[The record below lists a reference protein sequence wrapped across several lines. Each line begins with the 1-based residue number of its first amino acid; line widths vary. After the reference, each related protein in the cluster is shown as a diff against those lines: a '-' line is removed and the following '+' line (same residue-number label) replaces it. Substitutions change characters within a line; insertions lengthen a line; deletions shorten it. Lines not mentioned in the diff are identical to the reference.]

1 VLVVIGRFYDSII
14 HFHSKIRVQIS
25 TSEMLELD
33 TISASLTSEE
43 ASGYFSAKLGIAERW
58 RSSRISRRA
67 STRGFEFLGGRQC
80 REYYLNVGACCVL
93 DSFSPFSL
101 TLGTASLV
109 MATSS
114 EEALSLPLS
123 VVLDTTSTFA
133 PACSEAVTVARTEI
147 PVEAP

>member
-67 STRGFEFLGGRQC
+67 STLGFEFLCGRQC
-80 REYYLNVGACCVL
+80 REYYLNVGACCV
-93 DSFSPFSL
+93 STAFHPGSL

-114 EEALSLPLS
+114 EEA
-123 VVLDTTSTFA
+123 
-133 PACSEAVTVARTEI
+133 
-147 PVEAP
+147 